1 MGNHYHLLIETP
13 KANLS
18 RVMRHINGV
27 YTQKHNRLKRTDGP
41 LFRGRFKAILV
52 DKDDYLVP
60 LTRYIHRNPI
70 DMKRP
75 LVEKLEDYPWSS
87 YSAFVG
93 KAEPQTWLERDL
105 TYSILGH
112 NDRFEGYRRFV
123 AKGVD
128 ENTANFYG
136 KNNYPTIIGDKA
148 FKEWVY
154 DGLLPELALVQ
165 KSRLVH
171 PDIDLV
177 AVSRGVGRFYHCSV
191 SELTTAAQGKGKNE
205 KRKIAMHLCQELA
218 GAKLSTLAKYFNLT
232 AIGSVSSATYQ
243 VRQER
248 QNNQAFDRKVVCII
262 KNIIE
267 KSSGPLFPFN

>member
-112 NDRFEGYRRFV
+112 NDRFESYRSFV
-123 AKGVD
+123 AKGANED
-128 ENTANFYG
+128 TANFYG
-136 KNNYPTIIGDKA
+136 KNNYPAIIGDKA
-148 FKEWVY
+148 FKKWVY
-154 DGLLPELALVQ
+154 DGLLPELALEQ

-177 AVSRGVGRFYHCSV
+177 AVTQGVGRFYHCSV
-191 SELTTAAQGKGKNE
+191 SELTTAAQGKGKNDQMT
-205 KRKIAMHLCQELA
+205 K
-218 GAKLSTLAKYFNLT
+218 
-232 AIGSVSSATYQ
+232 
-243 VRQER
+243 
-248 QNNQAFDRKVVCII
+248 
-262 KNIIE
+262 
-267 KSSGPLFPFN
+267 